1 MCTKATALVGFT
13 KESLKVVQNFRN
25 HQRYERSR
33 ETDAIIEAKFQLV
46 SLLDISIS
54 IIMGAFESCLFLVIY
69 LFIYLLLLIIT
80 VYI

>member
-54 IIMGAFESCLFLVIY
+54 TIMGAFESCLKGI
-69 LFIYLLLLIIT
+69 FIIMSNVN
-80 VYI
+80 VYSGLS